1 VFFSSPQDGVLK
13 GSARGNPW
21 CHAILESRVE
31 ALNEYRIKV
40 DPPVWQFD
48 LPADILPR
56 ETNFVAEQ
64 ITANFLR
71 MIVCAHKG
79 CHFSVLTAFYRRL
92 SKDIVKITTNGGQ
105 VMIFRLDTG

>member
-1 VFFSSPQDGVLK
+1 M

-31 ALNEYRIKV
+31 ALRNECWREV
-40 DPPVWQFD
+40 DPLSVWQFD
-48 LPADILPR
+48 LPVDILPR
-56 ETNFVAEQ
+56 ETNFVVEQ

-71 MIVCAHKG
+71 VLVCGHKG
-79 CHFSVLTAFYRRL
+79 CHFSVLTTFYRRL
-92 SKDIVKITTNGGQ
+92 SKDIVQITTNGVQ